1 MLFALKRLS
10 LGLTLI
16 VAASVLLL
24 GMDMN
29 RRAGSAGH
37 LPQIAILQ
45 HASIGSLDDG
55 VRGMIA
61 GLEAK
66 GFRAGE
72 RAVITK
78 YNAEGDA
85 ATASAIAREITDGRY
100 KLVLT
105 SSTLSLQAVA
115 NANKDGRTIHV
126 FGIVADPYVAG
137 VGLDRDH
144 PLAHPRRLVGYGV
157 LLPVDDVFRLAHR
170 MYPALKRVGVAW
182 NPAEANS
189 RRFTTMARQ
198 VCQELGIEL
207 LEAQVDSPSGIV
219 EAINSLISRD
229 AQALWI
235 GGDVTV
241 SGATPTVLKLA
252 ERAKIPVFSIL
263 PGDPRRGSLFDLGL
277 DFFEAGQ
284 TGELAAEI
292 LNGKDPATIPIR
304 DIVQEIPRQLT
315 INECV
320 LTGLRDPW
328 RIPPDVA
335 RSANVLVDGC
345 RDRNSAHPFQD
356 PGAPGRDSG
365 NDRAL
370 LNQLAY
376 PWPQQ
381 CAVSGRNHAR
391 HIRRATGREPP
402 GRRNQR

>member
-1 MLFALKRLS
+1 MLDVLKRLA
-10 LGLTLI
+10 LGLSLI
-16 VAASVLLL
+16 LAASALLL
-24 GMDMN
+24 GMDIH
-29 RRAGSAGH
+29 RRADGAGR
-37 LPQIAILQ
+37 LPEIAILQ
-45 HASIGSLDDG
+45 HASIGPLDDG

-66 GFRAGE
+66 GFRDGQT
-72 RAVITK
+72 AVITR

-115 NANKDGRTIHV
+115 GANKDGRTIHV

-144 PLAHPRRLVGYGV
+144 PLAHPPHLVGYGI
-157 LLPVDDVFRLAHR
+157 LLPVDDVFRLARR

-189 RRFTTMARQ
+189 RRFTTMAQQ

-241 SGATPTVLKLA
+241 SGATETVLKLA
-252 ERAKIPVFSIL
+252 QRAKIPVFSIL
-263 PGDPRRGSLFDLGL
+263 PGDPRRGSLFDMGL
-277 DFFEAGQ
+277 DFFEAGKH

-304 DIVQEIPRQLT
+304 DIVQEIPRKLT
-315 INECV
+315 INES
-320 LTGLRDPW
+320 LLRDLRDPW

-335 RSANVLVDGC
+335 RSANVLVD
-345 RDRNSAHPFQD
+345 D
-356 PGAPGRDSG
+356 
-365 NDRAL
+365 
-370 LNQLAY
+370 
-376 PWPQQ
+376 
-381 CAVSGRNHAR
+381 
-391 HIRRATGREPP
+391 TGVHKKTDGDHKKTKR
-402 GRRNQR
+402 

>member
-1 MLFALKRLS
+1 MLFGLKRLS

-16 VAASVLLL
+16 VAASALLL
-24 GMDMN
+24 GMDVH
-29 RRAGSAGH
+29 RRAGGAEK

-45 HASIGSLDDG
+45 QASVGPLDDG

-66 GFRAGE
+66 GFRNGQTADI
-72 RAVITK
+72 AK

-105 SSTLSLQAVA
+105 ASTLSLQAVA
-115 NANKDGRTIHV
+115 NANKDGRTIQV

-137 VGLDRDH
+137 VGLDREH
-144 PLAHPRRLVGYGV
+144 PLAHPRHLVGYGV
-157 LLPVDDVFRLAHR
+157 LLPVADVFRLAR
-170 MYPALKRVGVAW
+170 AMYPDLRRVGVAW

-189 RRFTTMARQ
+189 RRFTTMARE

-241 SGATPTVLKLA
+241 SSATETVLRLA
-252 ERAKIPVFSIL
+252 QRAKIPVFSIL

-277 DFFEAGQ
+277 DFFEAGRH
-284 TGELAAEI
+284 TGELAADV

-304 DIVQEIPRQLT
+304 DIVQEIPRKLT
-315 INECV
+315 INET
-320 LTGLRDPW
+320 LLKTLRDPW
-328 RIPPDVA
+328 RVPRDVA
-335 RSANVLVDGC
+335 RSADVLVDDAGIHKKIDGDHEKTK
-345 RDRNSAHPFQD
+345 R
-356 PGAPGRDSG
+356 
-365 NDRAL
+365 
-370 LNQLAY
+370 
-376 PWPQQ
+376 
-381 CAVSGRNHAR
+381 
-391 HIRRATGREPP
+391 
-402 GRRNQR
+402 

>member
-1 MLFALKRLS
+1 MLYVLRRLS

-16 VAASVLLL
+16 VAASALLL
-24 GMDMN
+24 GMDMH
-29 RRAGSAGH
+29 RRAGGAER

-45 HASIGSLDDG
+45 HASFGPLDDG

-61 GLEAK
+61 GLAAK
-66 GFRAGE
+66 GYGDGE
-72 RAVITK
+72 KAVITK

-85 ATASAIAREITDGRY
+85 ATSSAIAREITDGRF

-144 PLAHPRRLVGYGV
+144 PLVHPRHLVGYGV
-157 LLPVDDVFRLAHR
+157 LLPVDEVFRLAR
-170 MYPALKRVGVAW
+170 QMYPALKRVGVAW

-241 SGATPTVLKLA
+241 SGATETVLKLA

-277 DFFEAGQ
+277 DFFEAGKH
-284 TGELAAEI
+284 TGELAGEI
-292 LNGKDPATIPIR
+292 LHGKDPATIPIR
-304 DIVQEIPRQLT
+304 DIVQEIPRKLT
-315 INECV
+315 INER
-320 LTGLRDPW
+320 LLKDLRDPW

-335 RSANVLVDGC
+335 RSADVLVDEAGVHEKTNGDHQKTK
-345 RDRNSAHPFQD
+345 R
-356 PGAPGRDSG
+356 
-365 NDRAL
+365 
-370 LNQLAY
+370 
-376 PWPQQ
+376 
-381 CAVSGRNHAR
+381 
-391 HIRRATGREPP
+391 
-402 GRRNQR
+402 